1 MTRAFRDFLEHLTDE
16 QKEQIIND
24 SIRVQNMQFKKFS
37 SLDNTY
43 RTNLIEKVVEEG
55 IPTDDWIVTE
65 KVDGANFSF
74 WCDGQQVNVASRNQF
89 VDGTFYGCQEVVDEI
104 APKILA
110 FCSDNNTQIVI
121 YGELYGDGIQKRV
134 NYGKK
139 SFVAFDVHCVSS
151 GTPVDKEFAIDLCE
165 RIGILFAPVL
175 FRGSFEECL
184 AVTNTF
190 KSLLTPEGYDGAN
203 IAEGVV
209 IEPVNPAWFRNGSRV
224 YFKNKSEKFS
234 EKKEEHKVKVAQE
247 LSLSEASQ
255 SVLHNLTSYVTES
268 RVVSVIS
275 KIGKVGT
282 KDFQRILGLTVQD
295 AIEDYEKDTEAGVKD
310 VCGDEWKSV
319 LKMLSGLS
327 AHTVRSEF
335 VKHID

>member
-1 MTRAFRDFLEHLTDE
+1 
-16 QKEQIIND
+16 
-24 SIRVQNMQFKKFS
+24 MQFKKFS
-37 SLDNTY
+37 SLENTY
-43 RTNLIEKVVEEG
+43 RTNLTEKVAEEG
-55 IPTDDWIVTE
+55 IPTGYWIVTE

-74 WCDGQQVNVASRNQF
+74 WCDGEQVKVASRNQF
-89 VDGTFYGCQEVVDEI
+89 VDGTFYGCQEVIDEI

-110 FCSDNNTQIVI
+110 FCSDNDTQIVI

-139 SFVAFDVHCVSS
+139 SFVAFDVHCANSNN
-151 GTPVDKEFAIDLCE
+151 PVDKEFAIDLCE
-165 RIGILFAPVL
+165 RIGIPFAPVL
-175 FRGSFEECL
+175 LRGNFEECL
-184 AVTNTF
+184 AVNNTF

-209 IEPVNPAWFRNGSRV
+209 IEPVTPAWFRNGSRV

-234 EKKEEHKVKVAQE
+234 EKKEKQKVKVSEE

-275 KIGKVGT
+275 KIGKVDT

-295 AIEDYEKDTEAGVKD
+295 AIEEYEKDTEANVKD
-310 VCGDEWKSV
+310 ICGEEWKVV
-319 LKMLSGLS
+319 LKILSGLS
-327 AHTVRSEF
+327 AHIVRSEF
-335 VKHID
+335 VKQLD

>member
-1 MTRAFRDFLEHLTDE
+1 
-16 QKEQIIND
+16 
-24 SIRVQNMQFKKFS
+24 MQFKKFS
-37 SLDNTY
+37 SLENTY
-43 RTNLIEKVVEEG
+43 RTNLIEKVIEEG
-55 IPTDDWIVTE
+55 IPTNDWIVTE

-74 WCDGQQVNVASRNQF
+74 WCDGEEVEVASRNQF
-89 VDGTFYGCQEVVDEI
+89 VDDTFYGCQEVIDEI

-110 FCSDNNTQIVI
+110 FCSDNNTQIII

-139 SFVAFDVHCVSS
+139 SFVAFDVHCANSD
-151 GTPVDKEFAIDLCE
+151 TPVDKEFAIDLCE
-165 RIGILFAPVL
+165 RIGIPFAPVI

-184 AVTNTF
+184 AVNNTF
-190 KSLLTPEGYDGAN
+190 KSLLTPEGYDVKN

-234 EKKEEHKVKVAQE
+234 EKKEKTKVAQE

-275 KIGKVGT
+275 KIGKVGI

-295 AIEDYEKDTEAGVKD
+295 AIEEYEKDTEANVKD
-310 VCGDEWKSV
+310 VCGDEWKVV
-319 LKMLSGLS
+319 LNILNGWS
-327 AHTVRSEF
+327 ANIVRSEF

>member
-1 MTRAFRDFLEHLTDE
+1 
-16 QKEQIIND
+16 
-24 SIRVQNMQFKKFS
+24 MQFKKFS
-37 SLDNTY
+37 SLENTY
-43 RTNLIEKVVEEG
+43 RTNLIEKVIEEG
-55 IPTDDWIVTE
+55 IPTDNWIVTE

-74 WCDGQQVNVASRNQF
+74 WCDGEQVKVASRNQF
-89 VDGTFYGCQEVVDEI
+89 VDGTFYGCQEVIDRI
-104 APKILA
+104 APKILL
-110 FCSDNNTQIVI
+110 FCSDYDTQIVI

-134 NYGKK
+134 NYGDK
-139 SFVAFDVHCVSS
+139 SFIAFDVHCVNSN
-151 GTPVDKEFAIDLCE
+151 TPVDKEFAIALCE
-165 RIGILFAPVL
+165 RIGIPFAPVL

-190 KSLLTPEGYDGAN
+190 KSHLTPEFHDGAN
-203 IAEGVV
+203 TAEGVV
-209 IEPVNPAWFRNGSRV
+209 IEPVTPAWFRNGDRV

-234 EKKEEHKVKVAQE
+234 ERSSEKKNKQETKVSEE

-255 SVLHNLTSYVTES
+255 GVLHNLTSYVTDS

-295 AIEDYEKDTEAGVKD
+295 AIEDYEKDTEVNVRD
-310 VCGDEWKSV
+310 VCGDEWKAV
-319 LKMLSGLS
+319 LKMLNGLS
-327 AHTVRSEF
+327 AHVVRSEF